1 MVAVKAHQAASFLK
15 APDPR
20 LAAVLFYGPDAGLVA
35 ERGQTLAR
43 AIAARETPPGEIL
56 RFDDADLEDDAE
68 RLGVELRTLPMFGG
82 RNVVRASAGRRISA
96 AALKPLVEEGPL
108 AGFLIVE
115 AGNLR
120 PDDALRALFEKAPNA
135 AAVACF
141 PDEAHDLETV
151 VREVLGAAKLA
162 ITPEARDVL
171 LSRLGADRALTRG
184 ELEKLALY
192 AHGRRTIEV
201 EDVEAIVGDA
211 SELALDKIPLAAAAG
226 EASRALAE
234 FDRTLASGE
243 SPQTVMLALER
254 HFQRLHRIR
263 AEVEKGRA
271 LEDVLRQQ
279 RPPLHFKQRD
289 AIAAQCRR
297 WTLRRLSQALAGI
310 AASIKATRNGG
321 PEEALAQRLILD
333 LATAARAGAA
343 QPQRR

>member
-1 MVAVKAHQAASFLK
+1 MVAVKAHQAANFLK

-35 ERGQTLAR
+35 ERGQALAR
-43 AIAARETPPGEIL
+43 AMAAKEMPPGEIL
-56 RFDDADLEDDAE
+56 RFDDANLEDDPD
-68 RLGVELRTLPMFGG
+68 RLGVELRTMPMFGG
-82 RNVVRASAGRRISA
+82 RKIVRATAGRRITA
-96 AALKPLVEEGPL
+96 AALKPLVEEGAL

-120 PDDALRALFEKAPNA
+120 PDDALRSLFEKAPSA

-141 PDEAHDLETV
+141 PDEAHDLEAV

-162 ITPEARDVL
+162 ISSEAREVL

-192 AHGRRTIEV
+192 AHGRGTVEV

-211 SELALDKIPLAAAAG
+211 SELALDKIPLAAASGQA
-226 EASRALAE
+226 ERALVD
-234 FDRTLASGE
+234 FDRAVASGE
-243 SPQTVMLALER
+243 SPQTIMLALER

-263 AEVEKGRA
+263 AQVEQGRA
-271 LEDVLRQQ
+271 LDDVLRQQ

-297 WTLRRLSQALAGI
+297 WTLAKLSRALTAIAGAVK
-310 AASIKATRNGG
+310 AARNGG
-321 PEEALAQRLILD
+321 PEEALAQRLVLEV
-333 LATAARAGAA
+333 AAAAREGSA
-343 QPQRR
+343 QPAR

>member
-1 MVAVKAHQAASFLK
+1 MVAVKAHQAANFLK

-20 LAAVLFYGPDAGLVA
+20 LAAVLFYGPDAGLVG
-35 ERGQTLAR
+35 ERGQALAR
-43 AIAARETPPGEIL
+43 AMAAKETPPGEIL
-56 RFDDADLEDDAE
+56 RFEDADLEDDSD

-82 RNVVRASAGRRISA
+82 RKIVRATAGRRISA
-96 AALKPLVEEGPL
+96 ATLRPLLEEGAL

-120 PDDALRALFEKAPNA
+120 PDDTLRTLFEKSTTA

-141 PDEAHDLETV
+141 PDEAHDLEAV
-151 VREVLGAAKLA
+151 VRDVLGAAKMG
-162 ITPEARDVL
+162 ITADAREVL
-171 LSRLGADRALTRG
+171 LARLGADRALTRG

-211 SELALDKIPLAAAAG
+211 SELALDKIPLAAAGGQAD
-226 EASRALAE
+226 RALLE

-243 SPQTVMLALER
+243 SPQTILLALER

-263 AEVEKGRA
+263 AQVEQGRA
-271 LEDVLRQQ
+271 LDDVLRQQ

-289 AIAAQCRR
+289 AVAAQCRR
-297 WTLRRLSQALAGI
+297 WPLSRLSRALAAI
-310 AASIKATRNGG
+310 TRAITATRNGG
-321 PEEALAQRLILD
+321 PEQALAQRLILD
-333 LATAARAGAA
+333 LAAAARDGTA
-343 QPQRR
+343 QPPRR